1 MNASSDITA
10 RIVAFAQALRRA
22 GLVIGTDQVLDA
34 LQAVAWVGVTRR
46 EDMRQALFS
55 VFVRR
60 QSEAALFDQLF
71 RLFWQG
77 ERSVPE
83 EWTTLLPRAPAAPTL
98 PPAMARALTALQPE
112 RPRSEATER
121 NTQEVALE
129 LTYSAEEVLRHKD
142 FAQMTAEEEAAVR
155 ALLRTLR
162 WPLPPCRTRRWQ
174 PSSRHGRPDLRRTF
188 RQALRR
194 QGEVLHLEMRLPH
207 YKPRSLVVLCDI
219 SGSMERYSRLLLHF
233 LHAITGGLRRVES
246 FVFGTRLTRITRQ
259 LRLRDVDVALA
270 EVGRTVQDW
279 SGGTRIGEALRTFNY
294 RWLRHVLR
302 SSGVVLIISDGLDR
316 GDPELLR
323 CEMAR
328 LARSCYRLIWLN
340 PLLRYSHYEPL
351 ARGMRAALPYI
362 DHFLPVHNLV
372 SLEQL
377 GRLLAGLDR
386 RRPILQKGLGWGVCA
401 PGEELLRL

>member
-1 MNASSDITA
+1 MRTGGDIAA

-34 LQAVAWVGVTRR
+34 LQAVALVGVARR
-46 EDMRQALFS
+46 EDVRQALFS

-77 ERSVPE
+77 RSPIPE
-83 EWTTLLPRAPAAPTL
+83 ELAALLPRSPVPPT
-98 PPAMARALTALQPE
+98 PPPGMARALEALRPE
-112 RPRSEATER
+112 RPRAGVSEADE
-121 NTQEVALE
+121 EVELV
-129 LTYSAEEVLRHKD
+129 LTYSADEVLRHKD

-155 ALLRTLR
+155 AFLRTLR
-162 WPLPPCRTRRWQ
+162 WPLPPRRTRRWQ
-174 PSSRHGRPDLRRTF
+174 PGARRGRPDLRRTL
-188 RQALRR
+188 RRALRH
-194 QGEVLHLEMRLPH
+194 QGEVLRLAMRLPR
-207 YKPRSLVVLCDI
+207 YKPRPLVVLCDI

-294 RWLRHVLR
+294 RWLRRVLPA
-302 SSGVVLIISDGLDR
+302 SGVVLVISDGLDR
-316 GDPELLR
+316 GDPELLAR
-323 CEMAR
+323 EMAR
-328 LARSCYRLIWLN
+328 LSRSCYRLIWLN
-340 PLLRYSHYEPL
+340 PLLRYEHYRPL
-351 ARGMRAALPYI
+351 TRGMRAALPYI
-362 DHFLPVHNLV
+362 DHFLPAHNLA

-377 GRLLAGLDR
+377 GQLLASLER
-386 RRPILQKGLGWGVCA
+386 RRPGTVVA
-401 PGEELLRL
+401 E

>member
-1 MNASSDITA
+1 MRTGGDISA

-34 LQAVAWVGVTRR
+34 LQAVALVGVARR
-46 EDMRQALFS
+46 EDVRQALFS

-77 ERSVPE
+77 RPAVPE
-83 EWTTLLPRAPAAPTL
+83 ELAALLPRSPV
-98 PPAMARALTALQPE
+98 PPAPPPGMARALEALRPE
-112 RPRSEATER
+112 HPRT
-121 NTQEVALE
+121 EVAEADEEVELV
-129 LTYSAEEVLRHKD
+129 LTYSADEVLRHKD

-155 ALLRTLR
+155 AFLRTLR
-162 WPLPPCRTRRWQ
+162 WPLPPRRTRRWQ
-174 PSSRHGRPDLRRTF
+174 SGARHGRPDLRRTL
-188 RQALRR
+188 RRALRH
-194 QGEVLHLEMRLPH
+194 QGEVLRLAMRLPR
-207 YKPRSLVVLCDI
+207 YKPRPLVVLCDI

-294 RWLRHVLR
+294 RWLRRVLPA
-302 SSGVVLIISDGLDR
+302 SGVVLVISDGLDR
-316 GDPELLR
+316 GDPELLAR
-323 CEMAR
+323 EMAR
-328 LARSCYRLIWLN
+328 LSRSCYRLIWLN
-340 PLLRYSHYEPL
+340 PLLRYEHYRPL
-351 ARGMRAALPYI
+351 TRGMRAALPYI
-362 DHFLPVHNLV
+362 DHFLPVHNLA

-377 GRLLAGLDR
+377 GQLLASLER
-386 RRPILQKGLGWGVCA
+386 RRPGTVVA
-401 PGEELLRL
+401 E